1 MKATAPTLEKINPA
15 FGTSIHISQFLE
27 SGQSKNKTPNWHV
40 HPEVE
45 LVYVNG
51 GNGKRHIGNQLSY
64 YNGGDLILIGANLP
78 HYGFTDR
85 LTGNKSET
93 IIQMKE
99 DFLGEHFF
107 DIPEMN
113 SVKKLFEMAKM
124 GIAFHGKTK
133 RKVGGKIEK
142 LMKYDPYTRLLK
154 LLAIFRDL
162 SESKEYSIL
171 NAQGF
176 AIEIGPQDG
185 DRINKVYHYVRNNFQ
200 QPIALEEISDQVS
213 MTVPAFCRY
222 FKKISGK
229 TFTKFVNEYRL
240 VHSIKLLSETPT
252 NITDIAFESG
262 FNNFSHFNKQF
273 KLFTGKSPSKYR
285 EEQTRLVN

>member
-1 MKATAPTLEKINPA
+1 MKNTTPTLEKINPA
-15 FGTSIHISQFLE
+15 FGTSIHISQFHE
-27 SGQSKNKTPNWHV
+27 SGQNKNKTPNWHV
-40 HPEVE
+40 HPEME

-99 DFLGEHFF
+99 DFLGENFF
-107 DIPEMN
+107 AIPEMA
-113 SVKKLFEMAKM
+113 SVRKLFEMAKM

-133 RKVGGKIEK
+133 RKIGGKIEK
-142 LMKYDPYTRLLK
+142 LLNYDPYTRLLK
-154 LLAIFRDL
+154 LLAIFKDL
-162 SESKEYSIL
+162 SESKDYTLL

-176 AIEIGPQDG
+176 AMEIGPQDS
-185 DRINKVYHYVRNNFQ
+185 DRINKVYHYVRDNFQ
-200 QPIALEEISDQVS
+200 QPITLEEISDQVS
-213 MTVPAFCRY
+213 MTIPAFCRY

-240 VHSIKLLSETPT
+240 VHSLKLLSETAT
-252 NITDIAFESG
+252 NITDISFESG

-273 KLFTGKSPSKYR
+273 KAFTGKSPSKYR
-285 EEQTRLVN
+285 EEQTRVVN